1 MNELFRN
8 KMQFYQ
14 TLTDANEV
22 CLFETLLSFLRICS
36 LLFSKRKATQSFI
49 LWQSKELFRIDR
61 SAK

>member
-1 MNELFRN
+1 MNEPFRN

-36 LLFSKRKATQSFI
+36 LLFSKRKAT
-49 LWQSKELFRIDR
+49 
-61 SAK
+61 